1 MRVWC
6 DRLYIKI
13 LLFNT
18 SIQVVQVVGFYY
30 TDHIVR
36 VAWACKRDLQV
47 SYKFND
53 FNQLE
58 QLLSLDS
65 SAGIVSAMAK
75 RTKKRRG
82 KKAKVQR
89 RTDPSTFLPEFP
101 DVVRAIA
108 MQGVTDDELAFSF
121 GLNPKI
127 IRAWRKIYPDFEK
140 AIEEG
145 RTIADLQV
153 VEALHKKAIGHSYD
167 TDIVIKT
174 KHGYEIETITK
185 TDPPETNAIRYWL
198 SNRDPKR
205 WSDRR
210 HLQVTGKGGE
220 PALGVKQESKVELM
234 NSIISLIQPKPDG
247 V

>member
-1 MRVWC
+1 MWC
-6 DRLYIKI
+6 DQLYIKI
-13 LLFNT
+13 YLFNT
-18 SIQVVQVVGFYY
+18 SLQVVQVVGNMY
-30 TDHIVR
+30 TDYIVR
-36 VAWACKRDLQV
+36 AAWSCKMKVQV

-53 FNQLE
+53 FNDLE
-58 QLLSLDS
+58 QLLRLDS
-65 SAGIVSAMAK
+65 SAGIVSPMAK

-82 KKAKVQR
+82 KKAKVRR

-101 DVVRAIA
+101 DVVKAIA
-108 MQGVTDDELAFSF
+108 MQGVTDEELAFSF
-121 GLNPKI
+121 GLNPNI
-127 IRAWRKIYPDFEK
+127 IKGWRKIYPDFDK

-153 VEALHKKAIGHSYD
+153 IEALHKKAIGHSYE
-167 TDIVIKT
+167 TDIVV
-174 KHGYEIETITK
+174 KHGKDYSIETITK

-210 HLQVTGKGGE
+210 HLQVTGKKDE
-220 PALGVKQESKVELM
+220 PGIGVKQESKVELM
-234 NSIISLIQPKPDG
+234 QSIISLIQPKPDG